1 MWKGNVGCYIVILGV
16 RGHTFLV
23 LIIISLLAFRF
34 DYCNIS
40 SKDCRGE
47 DKAEEED
54 SSSSGY
60 KWKSDSLSFL
70 MNPESKIQELW

>member
-40 SKDCRGE
+40 SKDCPGE
-47 DKAEEED
+47 DKAEED
-54 SSSSGY
+54 FSSSGY
-60 KWKSDSLSFL
+60 KMKSDSLSFL

>member
-54 SSSSGY
+54 SSSSGDEM
-60 KWKSDSLSFL
+60 KCDSLSFL
-70 MNPESKIQELW
+70 MNPESKIQELR